1 MDNQEA
7 VELLQKVIKIPSV
20 AAKEAEV
27 ADVLD
32 ALAQPY
38 VDAGELT
45 VERLNYAPG
54 RDNLIIKY
62 GPDDAKTKL
71 GIDGHMDVVD
81 PGDPAKWT
89 YDPFAA
95 TIKDGKIYGR
105 GASDMKSGL
114 IAAFVAFLN
123 VVKKHELHDTQLV
136 FFATVGEEV
145 DNYGARQ
152 LAAGHY
158 VDGLSGILVCEP
170 SSTQIEP
177 SCRGII
183 DYTVTVQGKAAHSST
198 PEQGANAIT
207 GLFAYSAAVAPKA
220 AKLCAPDHPM
230 LGHATH
236 SITLI
241 NGGNQVN
248 IIPEAAK
255 LRANIRTTPLAD
267 NVAFTKAINA
277 AKDEAAAAHP
287 ELHFELS
294 VDSTID
300 SVASSADNHLVQT
313 IQAVRNAQGL
323 PSLPVKGG
331 TGINDA
337 AVMLQPGM
345 DLAEYGPGNDS
356 SHQTDEYVDIA
367 DFTQAIG
374 LYEKIFSQYGLTY

>member
-1 MDNQEA
+1 MNDQKA
-7 VELLQKVIKIPSV
+7 VELLQQVIKIPSV

-27 ADVLD
+27 ADVLA

-38 VDAGELT
+38 VDSGVLSM
-45 VERLNYAPG
+45 ERLNYAPG
-54 RDNLIIKY
+54 RDNLILKY
-62 GPDDAKTKL
+62 GPDDAHTKL

-89 YDPFAA
+89 DDPFSA
-95 TIKDGKIYGR
+95 TVHDGKIFGR

-114 IAAFVAFLN
+114 IASFIAFLHVATKN
-123 VVKKHELHDTQLV
+123 ELKDTQLV

-152 LAAGHY
+152 LAAGGY
-158 VDGLSGILVCEP
+158 ADGLNGILVCEP
-170 SSTQIEP
+170 CYDEIEP
-177 SCRGII
+177 SSRGII
-183 DYTVTVQGKAAHSST
+183 DYTLTVQGKAAHSST

-207 GLFAYSAAVAPKA
+207 GLFAYESAVAPLA

-241 NGGNQVN
+241 SGGNQVN

-267 NVAFTKAINA
+267 NAAFTEAITA
-277 AKDEAAAAHP
+277 AKDNAAAAHP
-287 ELHFELS
+287 ELHFDLS

-300 SVASSADNHLVQT
+300 PVASPADNHLVKT
-313 IQAVRNAQGL
+313 IQAVRKTAGL
-323 PSLPVKGG
+323 PSLPVAGG

-337 AVMLQPGM
+337 AIMLQPGM
-345 DLAEYGPGNDS
+345 DLAEFGPGNDS

-367 DFTQAIG
+367 DFIQAIG
-374 LYEKIFSQYGLTY
+374 LYEKIFATYGLTY